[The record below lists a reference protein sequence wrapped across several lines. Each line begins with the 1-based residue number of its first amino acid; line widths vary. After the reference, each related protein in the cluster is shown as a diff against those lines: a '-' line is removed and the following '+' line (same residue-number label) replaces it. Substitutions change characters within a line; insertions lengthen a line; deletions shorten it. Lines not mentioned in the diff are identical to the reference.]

1 MVAYTLI
8 NEKMLAV
15 GLTRERVYAKKGS
28 MISYQGDLRFQRS
41 FLAGGGIQNL
51 AMRQAT
57 KEELLVMSAQGT
69 GQAYYAYNG
78 LYVTVITLEG
88 ETMYVESDS
97 LLAFDDRLRIGT
109 VFLGNQGAIQGMIKG
124 VVTDQGL
131 FTTRLEGQG
140 ELAIVSH
147 GNAIA
152 LEVEPQKP
160 IFVDPNAYIG
170 HKGQLQSQLVTD
182 INWKTLIGKTSGES
196 YQLKFV
202 GAGAVYIQAYERETQ
217 P

>member
-1 MVAYTLI
+1 MVAYTLV

-15 GLTRERVYAKKGS
+15 ELAGEQVYAKKGS
-28 MISYQGDLRFQRS
+28 MISYQGDLRFERS

-51 AMRQAT
+51 AMRRAT

-69 GQAYYAYNG
+69 GRAYYAYKG
-78 LYVTVITLEG
+78 LYATIVSLAG
-88 ETMYVESDS
+88 EAMYVESDS
-97 LLAFDDRLRIGT
+97 LLAFDDRLRVGT
-109 VFLGNQGAIQGMIKG
+109 AFLGNQGMIQGIIKG
-124 VVTDQGL
+124 KVTNQGL
-131 FTTRLEGQG
+131 FTTRLEGRG

-147 GNAIA
+147 GDAIA
-152 LEVEPQKP
+152 LEVQPHRP

-170 HKGQLQSQLVTD
+170 HKGELQSQLVTD

-196 YQLKFV
+196 YQLKFS
-202 GAGAVYIQAYERETQ
+202 GTGAVYIQAYEREVK